1 MTKLLQRYEPILFD
15 YNALQRMPNV
25 CPGVYVFWS
34 ISTSRCVYVGKT
46 DRSVD
51 RRLFEHFKGSHNPYL
66 RTWIKRWPTDLQ
78 VCYAFV
84 PKRYVNRFEVRLI
97 KLLDPLANDKNKP

>member
-1 MTKLLQRYEPILFD
+1 MTKLLRRYEPILFG

-25 CPGVYVFWS
+25 CPGVYIFWS

-51 RRLFEHFKGSHNPYL
+51 RRLFEHFNGSHNSYL
-66 RTWIKRWPTDLQ
+66 RTWIKHWSTDLQ

-84 PKRYVNRFEVRLI
+84 PKQFVDRCEARLI
-97 KLLDPLANDKNKP
+97 KLLDPVANDKYKP